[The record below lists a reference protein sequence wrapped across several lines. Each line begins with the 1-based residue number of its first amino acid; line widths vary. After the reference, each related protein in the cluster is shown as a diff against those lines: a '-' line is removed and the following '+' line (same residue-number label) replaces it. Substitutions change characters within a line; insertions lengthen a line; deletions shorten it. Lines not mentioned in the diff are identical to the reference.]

1 MSKSKKITIVDIRAD
16 DEVRDAIFDPII
28 KNKAEAVEDAS
39 SENVRDGKHAVPT
52 KDAQSASSNLDV
64 PIEQIVPN
72 EPTVVN

>member
-16 DEVRDAIFDPII
+16 DEVRDGGHAVSTKDAQTCVFVPII
-28 KNKAEAVEDAS
+28 KSKAEAVEDTS
-39 SENVRDGKHAVPT
+39 SEHVR
-52 KDAQSASSNLDV
+52 DV